1 MLDKLKYLISVLCL
15 LAAFR
20 GESQESMIPNIS
32 YTTLEKL
39 IVAAKANYP
48 RYLAFQKNVRIAELN
63 VVKAKE
69 DWMNLFTF
77 SYVYSPSN
85 ATTIVTPSLNG
96 YQLAMSTSIGTIF
109 QKPNAVKNAKETLKV
124 AELGRDEYD
133 LNITATVKQKYFMYV
148 QELTIL
154 NWRIKALE
162 DAESTL
168 KQIKYKFEKGEESF
182 DSYNKA
188 QISFTT
194 AVQAKIEAEGAFL
207 IGKSSL
213 EEIIGCKLED
223 IR

>member
-1 MLDKLKYLISVLCL
+1 MCVLCL
-15 LAAFR
+15 LASAPCR
-20 GESQESMIPNIS
+20 PQESMIPNIS

-39 IVAAKANYP
+39 IIAAKANYP
-48 RYLAFQKNVRIAELN
+48 RYLAFQKNVHIAELN
-63 VVKAKE
+63 VVKSKE

-77 SYVYSPSN
+77 SWVYSPSN
-85 ATTIVTPSLNG
+85 ATTISSPSLNG
-96 YQLAMSTSIGTIF
+96 YQVALTTSIGNIF

-133 LNITATVKQKYFMYV
+133 LNITATVKQKYFIYI

-162 DAESTL
+162 DAESTI

-182 DSYNKA
+182 DNYNRA
-188 QISFTT
+188 QASFIA
-194 AVQAKIEAEGAFL
+194 AVQAKIEAEGTFL

-213 EEIIGCKLED
+213 EELIGCKLED
-223 IR
+223 IK